1 MIRKIRADIDEEMA
15 QQALALKL
23 VVAASNFA
31 GPNLHQYQSVAI
43 DFCA

>member
-1 MIRKIRADIDEEMA
+1 MA
-15 QQALALKL
+15 WQVLASKL